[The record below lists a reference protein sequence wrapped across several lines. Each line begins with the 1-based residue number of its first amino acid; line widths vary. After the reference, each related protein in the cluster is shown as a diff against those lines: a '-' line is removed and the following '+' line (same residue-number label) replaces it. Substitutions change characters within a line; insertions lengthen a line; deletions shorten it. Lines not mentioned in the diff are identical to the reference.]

1 MGLIRILLALSVV
14 IVHTGSIYD
23 LVGGELAVQAF
34 YIISGFYMSLILNEK
49 YINTNNS
56 YSLFISNRFLRLFPL
71 YWIILILTILFSLF
85 VGVYSKGENFADLS
99 SFVHYSD
106 QLSPLS
112 LIFLIFTNI
121 FLIFQDIVMF
131 LGLDLK
137 SGNLFF
143 TSDFMSTNP
152 MVFKFMLINQ
162 AWTVGLEI
170 MFYLIAPLLVRKKTK
185 FIMSLIIISVLLR
198 LFIYSNGYNYS
209 PWTYRFFPTELL
221 FFMLGALSY
230 KIYCKLKDRQLNN
243 YFLRSILFFV
253 VAFILVYDFIIFEY
267 KYITFLII
275 FFLSIPFIFLLTK
288 KWKKDA
294 YIGELSYP
302 IYISHIFVFSCLS
315 GINITHFMGKSI
327 TVVIGT
333 IAFSILINE
342 IVARRIDV
350 IRQKRIIS
358 KV

>member
-14 IVHTGSIYD
+14 IVHTGSIYGYN

-185 FIMSLIIISVLLR
+185 FIMSLIIISLLLR

-243 YFLRSILFFV
+243 YFLV
-253 VAFILVYDFIIFEY
+253 
-267 KYITFLII
+267 
-275 FFLSIPFIFLLTK
+275 
-288 KWKKDA
+288 
-294 YIGELSYP
+294 
-302 IYISHIFVFSCLS
+302 
-315 GINITHFMGKSI
+315 
-327 TVVIGT
+327 
-333 IAFSILINE
+333 
-342 IVARRIDV
+342 
-350 IRQKRIIS
+350 
-358 KV
+358 